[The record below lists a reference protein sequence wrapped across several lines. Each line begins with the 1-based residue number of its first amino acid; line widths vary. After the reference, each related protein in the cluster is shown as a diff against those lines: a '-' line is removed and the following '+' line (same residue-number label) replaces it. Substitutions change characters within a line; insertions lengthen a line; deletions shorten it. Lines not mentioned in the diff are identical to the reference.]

1 MAHESV
7 QLAPVL
13 VVVVVVVVVGEGKMH
28 PLFLKFQ
35 KYLNKCECELERV
48 LTTVRTITM
57 NLIWQ
62 NAAAI
67 KIRQDFEE

>member
-13 VVVVVVVVVGEGKMH
+13 VVVVAVVVVVGEGKMY
-28 PLFLKFQ
+28 PLFLVEFQ

-62 NAAAI
+62 YAAAI
-67 KIRQDFEE
+67 KIR